1 MQKERGRPREKMI
14 LEGAQAMTNGELLS
28 IMLGSGVRGRPVQ
41 EVAQALLNV
50 ASGDLAVLSK
60 MPPQG
65 YTLVEGIGIAKA
77 VQISAALELGRRR
90 QVASQGKKTVEVIRC
105 SKDLY
110 RRFSLRLSDLGHEE
124 FWLLLLNRSNAVMS
138 EVMVSRGGLTGTI
151 ADPKIIFSKALAM
164 GAAAIVAVH
173 NHPSGNRRPSRA
185 DRELTKNLH
194 WAGKMLDC
202 PLLDHLIVAGDDYFS
217 FADAGE
223 L

>member
-1 MQKERGRPREKMI
+1 MI
-14 LEGAQAMTNGELLS
+14 LEGAQAMTNRELLS

-65 YTLVEGIGIAKA
+65 YTLVEGIGMAKA
-77 VQISAALELGRRR
+77 VQISAALEVGSEAAGRVSR
-90 QVASQGKKTVEVIRC
+90 KKKPLRVIRC

-194 WAGKMLDC
+194 WAGKNVGLSVVGPPHC
-202 PLLDHLIVAGDDYFS
+202 CG
-217 FADAGE
+217 
-223 L
+223 